1 MVPRLVLINGA
12 PGSGKSTMA
21 HLLVRERPMA
31 LPVDVDLLKH
41 SLGGWRAD
49 PSAAGL
55 HARRLCLA
63 LVATQLA
70 AGFDVVVGQYLAR
83 TSFIED
89 LEAAAVTGGA
99 RFCELVLDLDV
110 RRLADRLASRRAAPD
125 RPEHAVNNLLVGP
138 DEAGSLIASLQRLRE
153 LRPTAVWVDARDTPL
168 EVLERLTAALDAR
181 PASFRSFT

>member
-1 MVPRLVLINGA
+1 MPRLVLINGA
-12 PGSGKSTMA
+12 PGSGKSTLA
-21 HLLVRERPMA
+21 HLLAGGWPMA
-31 LPVDVDLLKH
+31 LPVDVDQLKH

-89 LEAAAVTGGA
+89 LEAAAGAGGA
-99 RFCELVLDLDV
+99 RFCELVLDVDV
-110 RRLADRLASRRAAPD
+110 RTLAGRLASRKVAPD
-125 RPEHAVNNLLVGP
+125 RPEHTVNNLLVGP
-138 DEAGSLIASLQRLRE
+138 DEADSLIASVQRLRE
-153 LRPTAVWVDARDTPL
+153 LRPSAVWVDARGAPQD
-168 EVLERLTAALDAR
+168 VLERLSAALDA
-181 PASFRSFT
+181 